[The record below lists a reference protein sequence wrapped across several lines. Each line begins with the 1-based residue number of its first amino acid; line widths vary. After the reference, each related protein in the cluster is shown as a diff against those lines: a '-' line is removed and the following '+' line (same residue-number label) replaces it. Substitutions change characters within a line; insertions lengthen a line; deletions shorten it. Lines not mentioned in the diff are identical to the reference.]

1 MIAAMN
7 AAQFAAWTPAHIR
20 WEKGHPV
27 VHWCYLGQDRFVEP
41 FFEAT
46 IRRHNR
52 TPFNLLPQPATPL
65 DALAELQDAAPGLP
79 PTGFIFHMSRCGST
93 LVAQLLAA
101 LPQNIVIS
109 EAGPVD
115 AVLHANRYAPSI
127 TPARQITW
135 LQALLSA
142 YARPRHGEQHFYVKF
157 DSWHTL
163 ELPLIQAAFPNVPW
177 IFLYRD
183 PVQVLVSHQ
192 RQRGSQM
199 VPDLL
204 PPQWLGLEPPS
215 PRLASPNGSPG
226 ESPGESPGKFL
237 DEYGARVLQRVC
249 AAALQHLDARAR
261 LINYQQLPPAVW
273 TEIAAHF
280 GTEYTAADS
289 AAMHQAAQFDAKNP
303 SLTFSTAT
311 QAKAQIASPELRF
324 LAEKWLL
331 PVYAALETRRIE
343 QESEGSEHA

>member
-1 MIAAMN
+1 MTAAMN
-7 AAQFAAWTPAHIR
+7 AAQLAEWTPAHIR
-20 WEKGHPV
+20 WEAGCPL

-46 IRRHNR
+46 IRRHTR
-52 TPFNLLPQPATPL
+52 TPFNLLSQPVTAL
-65 DALAELQDAAPGLP
+65 DALAELGAADPGLP

-93 LVAQLLAA
+93 LAAQLLAA

-109 EAGPVD
+109 EAGPID
-115 AVLHANRYAPSI
+115 AVLRANWYYPNI
-127 TPARQITW
+127 TFAQRVAW
-135 LQALLSA
+135 LRALLSA
-142 YARPRHGEQHFYVKF
+142 YARPHHGEQHFYVKF

-177 IFLYRD
+177 IFLYRE

-192 RQRGSQM
+192 RQRGSQL

-215 PRLASPNGSPG
+215 PRLGSPG
-226 ESPGESPGKFL
+226 ESPGGFL

-280 GTEYTAADS
+280 GTEYSAADR
-289 AAMHQAAQFDAKNP
+289 AAMHQVAQFDAKNP
-303 SLTFSTAT
+303 GLTFSTAA
-311 QAKAQIASPELRF
+311 QAKAQTASPELRL
-324 LAEKWLL
+324 LAEKWLQ
-331 PVYAALETRRIE
+331 PVYAALEARRIQ
-343 QESEGSEHA
+343 QEREGSEHA

>member
-1 MIAAMN
+1 MN
-7 AAQFAAWTPAHIR
+7 DGLTQAAQFADWTPAHIR
-20 WEKGHPV
+20 WEQGSPV

-41 FFEAT
+41 FFEQT
-46 IRRHNR
+46 IRRHSR

-65 DALAELQDAAPGLP
+65 DTLAALQDADPGLP

-93 LVAQLLAA
+93 LVAQLLAS

-115 AVLHANRYAPSI
+115 AVLHANRYDPSI
-127 TPARQITW
+127 TSARQIAW

-163 ELPLIQAAFPNVPW
+163 ELPLIQAAFPGVPW

-192 RQRGSQM
+192 RQRGSQL

-204 PPQWLGLEPPS
+204 PPQWLGLEPPRGPDLPGS
-215 PRLASPNGSPG
+215 LA
-226 ESPGESPGKFL
+226 
-237 DEYGARVLQRVC
+237 EYGARVLAARVC
-249 AAALQHLDARAR
+249 RRPAPPRCPCPFG
-261 LINYQQLPPAVW
+261 QLPPAAPCRV
-273 TEIAAHF
+273 
-280 GTEYTAADS
+280 GRDC
-289 AAMHQAAQFDAKNP
+289 
-303 SLTFSTAT
+303 
-311 QAKAQIASPELRF
+311 
-324 LAEKWLL
+324 
-331 PVYAALETRRIE
+331 YAFRRGIHR
-343 QESEGSEHA
+343 SRPGGHAGGRTV